1 MRCKSTS
8 SIKTDGYRAG
18 SEIGEALR
26 EIAPEV
32 VLVFASINYD
42 GQFAEV
48 FDGLRDG
55 LDAPETLIFGGTSDG
70 IYETDRVAHHG
81 ICALGLNSEGA
92 LRWATRVEGG
102 VGADSFAAAKT
113 CATEVSHDLGGVVN
127 FAFAFADGVKA
138 DGSGI
143 VAGLSTILATP
154 FIGGLAADDRKF
166 VKSRIFVNGEVH
178 EDAVGVLGARGPVS
192 FIVNSAS
199 GWRPVGIT
207 GVVEETKGS
216 TVERISGMTP
226 QAFLREQFG
235 KAPGESDLGIVPLAT
250 FHPDGQGHYFL
261 RTPSHFDPVTG
272 AATMFGSLE
281 KNTSVRVCTATRGD
295 VLHAV
300 EDAMR
305 GTKRAGFEACGA
317 LVVSCAARKWL
328 LEEGT
333 SAEIEKVLA
342 AVGRRIPLVGL
353 PSFGE
358 IGPFLNEGN
367 GYTPTFFHNVTFVV
381 CLFGA

>member
-8 SIKTDGYRAG
+8 SINTDGYRAG

-42 GQFAEV
+42 EQFRDV
-48 FDGLRDG
+48 FAGLRDG
-55 LDAPETLIFGGTSDG
+55 LDSPATLIFGGTSDG
-70 IYETDRVAHHG
+70 IYETERVAHHG
-81 ICALGLNSEGA
+81 ICALGLNSDGA
-92 LRWATRVEGG
+92 VRWSTHLERG
-102 VGADSFAAAKT
+102 VRTDSFEAARK
-113 CATEVSHDLGGVVN
+113 CAARVTEDLGGKVD

-138 DGSGI
+138 DGSRI
-143 VAGLSTILATP
+143 VAGLSTVLATP
-154 FIGGLAADDRKF
+154 FVGGLAGDDRKF
-166 VKSRIFVNGEVH
+166 LKSRIFLNGDVY
-178 EDAVGVLGARGPVS
+178 EDAVGVLAARGPIS

-199 GWRPVGIT
+199 GWCPVGET
-207 GVVEETKGS
+207 GIVEETHGS

-226 QAFLREQFG
+226 QAFLRGQIG
-235 KAPGESDLGIVPLAT
+235 KVPGETDLGIVPLAT
-250 FHPDGQGHYFL
+250 YHAEGQGHYFL
-261 RTPSHFDPVTG
+261 RTPSSFDAETG
-272 AATMFGSLE
+272 AATMFGSVE
-281 KNTSVRVCTATRGD
+281 KGAAVRVCTATRDD

-305 GTKRAGFEACGA
+305 RTKREGFEPCGA
-317 LVVSCAARKWL
+317 LLVSCAARKWL

-333 SAEIEKVLA
+333 AAEVEKVIE

-358 IGPFLNEGN
+358 IGPFLDGA
-367 GYTPTFFHNVTFVV
+367 GAYTPTFFHNVTFVV
-381 CLFGA
+381 CLFGS